1 MVIDIKKCTVEE
13 LVQHF
18 KLKLRGE
25 NIYCPSTPT
34 PEQQEILKARKS
46 EIMKFLIARKTK
58 EIQQR
63 QARAARIDAIPG
75 LYALKVARQDVAMW
89 REEFA
94 KTMERGDSGV
104 GLRPRPEYDFDE
116 LYAQYPRACAY
127 FKAESWASA
136 AHDVKLAAGEEAR
149 EAIIRGEDYNE
160 AIEKMEKKWHDYCHE
175 HVWD

>member
-1 MVIDIKKCTVEE
+1 MAIDIKKCTVAE

-18 KLKLRGE
+18 KLKLRGG

-34 PEQQEILKARKS
+34 PEQQEVLKSRKP
-46 EIMKFLIARKTK
+46 EIMKFLIAQKTK

-63 QARAARIDAIPG
+63 QARAAQIDSIPG
-75 LYALKVARQDVAMW
+75 LHAIKVARQYVAMW

-94 KTMERGDSGV
+94 KNMERGDSGV

-127 FKAESWASA
+127 LKAEEWMSA
-136 AHDVKLAAGEEAR
+136 AHDVKSAAGEEAR

-160 AIEKMEKKWHDYCHE
+160 AIEKMEKKWQDYCHE
-175 HVWD
+175 HVRD